1 MRKRYTATF
10 KAQVAL
16 ELLREEKPVAQI
28 AADHG
33 VHPAQL
39 HKWKAQVLEG
49 LPSLFG
55 GERQTAAAAKAAHD
69 KQLTELYAEIGR
81 LTTQVTWLE
90 KKSGLDSQPG

>member
-1 MRKRYTATF
+1 MRKRYTAIF

-16 ELLREEKPVAQI
+16 ELLREEKTVAQI

-55 GERQTAAAAKAAHD
+55 SERQTAATAKAAHD
-69 KQLTELYAEIGR
+69 KQLTQLYAEIGR
-81 LTTQVTWLE
+81 LTTQVSWLE
-90 KKSGLDSQPG
+90 KKPGLHPDEA